1 MIFHAFHARKIDRLS
16 SFSVGK
22 QASTKRQSVSRK
34 GDASESQARKL
45 PALSPSL
52 SLSSVPGMLLINWIR
67 PTPDELYE
75 LSGSGLYFGPT
86 LI

>member
-1 MIFHAFHARKIDRLS
+1 M
-16 SFSVGK
+16 FSVGK
-22 QASTKRQSVSRK
+22 INNDKTCREKELHVYPERKSRQVFLSLSV
-34 GDASESQARKL
+34 
-45 PALSPSL
+45 SL
-52 SLSSVPGMLLINWIR
+52 SLSFSFVLGILLINWIR